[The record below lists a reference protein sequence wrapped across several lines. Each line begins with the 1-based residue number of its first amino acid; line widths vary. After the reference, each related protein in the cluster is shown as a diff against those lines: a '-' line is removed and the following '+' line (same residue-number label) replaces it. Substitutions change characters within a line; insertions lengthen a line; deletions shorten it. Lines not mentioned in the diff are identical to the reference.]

1 MKQYAKFISSTEI
14 EMAPINKNGISNY
27 NSENNEAML
36 FSDGYNLLITSSH
49 EESKTG
55 YFQKTYE
62 LINGIIYQNW
72 IFVPYTKEQMEN
84 IRAKLYLKEI
94 DPITAQIQRLRD
106 EDPDQEKIEK
116 LLEERSLKVKEI
128 KAEYPDP
135 IEEEII
141 DDDSSESGES
151 DENN

>member
-1 MKQYAKFISSTEI
+1 MKQYAKFISTTEI

-27 NSENNEAML
+27 NSENNETML
-36 FSDGYNLLITSSH
+36 FSDGYRQLITSSH
-49 EESKTG
+49 EESKIG

-72 IFVPYTKEQMEN
+72 IFV
-84 IRAKLYLKEI
+84 KLYLKEI

-106 EDPDQEKIEK
+106 EDPDEQKINE
-116 LLEERSLKVKEI
+116 LLEKRSLRVKQI
-128 KAEYPDP
+128 KEEYPDP
-135 IEEEII
+135 IEEII